1 MEYFDSAIEFGNLY
15 KALKEACRNV
25 RWKDSVVGYEANGL
39 KNTYRLRQD
48 LLSGRYKISP
58 YQHFKVY
65 EPKEREIVATRI
77 RDRQYQRAL
86 CNGGMYEDF
95 VEHLI
100 HDNGACQ
107 NGKGTDFTLDR
118 MVAHL
123 RKYYNKHGTEG
134 WVLKCDIRK
143 FFPSTSHEVAKMAVR
158 KRISDQRAA
167 QAVIDVIDSFGGD
180 VGIGLGSQISQL
192 VELSVL
198 DDLDHFVKE
207 RLGIK
212 HYLRYMDDFI
222 LIHPDKE
229 YLKYCLEQ
237 IKIFVKFTGL
247 QLNDKTTLY
256 PLRQGV
262 RMMKWR
268 FVLTDTG
275 RVLRY
280 MNNQKLGKQR
290 RKMRKLMAKE
300 VAGEVP
306 PGTTENSLKAWKAN
320 AKRGDTFYQRQ
331 RMTHY
336 YYELKGGLGY
346 GNSKQRTD
354 QTCEDGSHLQSTQR

>member
-167 QAVIDVIDSFGGD
+167 QAVMDVIDSFGGD

-207 RLGIK
+207 RLGIVGLPTSLAPV
-212 HYLRYMDDFI
+212 H
-222 LIHPDKE
+222 
-229 YLKYCLEQ
+229 
-237 IKIFVKFTGL
+237 IFTIVT
-247 QLNDKTTLY
+247 
-256 PLRQGV
+256 V
-262 RMMKWR
+262 RS
-268 FVLTDTG
+268 L
-275 RVLRY
+275 
-280 MNNQKLGKQR
+280 
-290 RKMRKLMAKE
+290 MRSMQ
-300 VAGEVP
+300 
-306 PGTTENSLKAWKAN
+306 
-320 AKRGDTFYQRQ
+320 D
-331 RMTHY
+331 
-336 YYELKGGLGY
+336 
-346 GNSKQRTD
+346 
-354 QTCEDGSHLQSTQR
+354 

>member
-229 YLKYCLEQ
+229 YLRYCLEQ
-237 IKIFVKFTGL
+237 IKIFVKFTDL

-268 FVLTDTG
+268 LYSPIQVESS
-275 RVLRY
+275 VI
-280 MNNQKLGKQR
+280 
-290 RKMRKLMAKE
+290 
-300 VAGEVP
+300 
-306 PGTTENSLKAWKAN
+306 
-320 AKRGDTFYQRQ
+320 
-331 RMTHY
+331 
-336 YYELKGGLGY
+336 
-346 GNSKQRTD
+346 
-354 QTCEDGSHLQSTQR
+354 

>member
-95 VEHLI
+95 VEHLV

-167 QAVIDVIDSFGGD
+167 QAVMDVIDSFGGD

-247 QLNDKTTLY
+247 QLNDKTKRRIHST
-256 PLRQGV
+256 RWKQCKNV
-262 RMMKWR
+262 CMW
-268 FVLTDTG
+268 
-275 RVLRY
+275 
-280 MNNQKLGKQR
+280 NNSIRLKPHRACK
-290 RKMRKLMAKE
+290 
-300 VAGEVP
+300 
-306 PGTTENSLKAWKAN
+306 TSNSILNDSRLFKI
-320 AKRGDTFYQRQ
+320 
-331 RMTHY
+331 
-336 YYELKGGLGY
+336 
-346 GNSKQRTD
+346 
-354 QTCEDGSHLQSTQR
+354 